1 MKKALLT
8 LVLACAAVTASAQ
21 SEIFDSGNN
30 KIYFGAR
37 LSLDITCPTSVS
49 AKNIHTSYDVFNPGA
64 GLNFGGVAN
73 IPVYANLYFEP
84 GVMFYYHTA
93 KVKDDFLL
101 AEDLTG
107 EDSFESLSLREFGMQ
122 VPLMIGYHFDFNPVK
137 VLIFTGPEFSVGFS
151 GKSHYTSHVNGIKM
165 SGSESMYDDF
175 NRGDVAWRFG
185 AGVNYDAYHFS
196 VSAARSLTNWT
207 KADGLS
213 LHRTNVSI
221 TLGYNF
227 SL

>member
-1 MKKALLT
+1 M
-8 LVLACAAVTASAQ
+8 TASAQ

-37 LSLDITCPTSVS
+37 LSLDVTCPTDVSVKDAHAS
-49 AKNIHTSYDVFNPGA
+49 FDVFNPGV
-64 GLNFGGVAN
+64 GFNIGGVAN

-84 GVMFYYHTA
+84 GVMLYYHTA
-93 KVKDDFLL
+93 KVKEDFLNL
-101 AEDLTG
+101 EDNIAG
-107 EDSFESLSLREFGMQ
+107 EDEFESLSLREFGMQ
-122 VPLMIGYHFDFNPVK
+122 VPLMIGYHFDFKPVK
-137 VLIFTGPEFSVGFS
+137 VLVFTGPEFTIGFS
-151 GKSHYTSHVNGIKM
+151 GKEHYTSHVGGIKM

-175 NRGDVAWRFG
+175 SRGDVAWRFG

-196 VSAARSLTNWT
+196 VSAARGLTNWS